1 MPKYLVLFNLSQD
14 FVAGMIEKPS
24 DRRKSVAAAAENAGG
39 KLTDYYWMFGQ
50 YDGAAIFEFPNS
62 KKMASLML
70 AVAARGSLTHAETH
84 ELLESSDL
92 EGIAA
97 DSKGI
102 TYTAPTAKK
111 KK

>member
-24 DRRKSVAAAAENAGG
+24 DRRKAVAAAAENAGG

-62 KKMASLML
+62 KKMASFML
-70 AVAARGSLTHAETH
+70 AVTARGSLTHAETH
-84 ELLESSDL
+84 ELLEASDL

-102 TYTAPTAKK
+102 TYTAPTKK